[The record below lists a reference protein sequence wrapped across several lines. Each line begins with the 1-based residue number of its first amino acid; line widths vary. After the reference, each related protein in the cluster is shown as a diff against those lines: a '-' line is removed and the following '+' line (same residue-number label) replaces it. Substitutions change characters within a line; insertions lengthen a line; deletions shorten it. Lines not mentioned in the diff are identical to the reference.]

1 MTAGVTAPN
10 GREMAL
16 TIGREVLTA
25 VSPIVVF
32 VIILH
37 FTLAPL
43 GTEGLVRFLFGSVM
57 VTLGLGL
64 FLLGVNVG
72 VVPLG
77 ERVGAELPARLGAI
91 GVFAVFMLFT
101 VLGTMADPNVQV
113 LAGLVGTASD
123 GAIPSLRLVAF
134 VAVGVG
140 IYTVLSLLRV
150 FFQIP
155 LGWIVLPSYVLAFI
169 LAGFVDDRFLSV
181 AFDAGGV
188 TTGPLIVPF
197 AMALN
202 VGIVSVLGVRD
213 RMSAAFGLVAMI
225 FIGPILAVLLLGLL
239 YS

>member
-1 MTAGVTAPN
+1 LTARN
-10 GREMAL
+10 GREL
-16 TIGREVLTA
+16 VLSIGREVLTA
-25 VSPIVVF
+25 VSPIVLF

-37 FTLAPL
+37 LTLAPL
-43 GTEGLVRFLFGSVM
+43 GAEGLLRFLAGSVL

-77 ERVGAELPARLGAI
+77 ERVGAELPARLGVV

-101 VLGTMADPNVQV
+101 MVATVADPNVQV
-113 LAGLVGTASD
+113 LASLVDMASD
-123 GAIPSLRLVAF
+123 GAIPVTRLVVF
-134 VAVGVG
+134 VAAGVG
-140 IYTVLSLLRV
+140 IFTLLSLVRV

-155 LGWIVLPSYVLAFI
+155 VGWLLLPAYALAFV
-169 LAGFVDDRFLSV
+169 LSAFVDARFLSV

-188 TTGPLIVPF
+188 TTGPLLVPF
-197 AMALN
+197 VMALN

-213 RMSAAFGLVAMI
+213 RMAASFGLLAMI
-225 FIGPILAVLLLGLL
+225 FVGPILAVLLLGLL

>member
-1 MTAGVTAPN
+1 MSEPN
-10 GREMAL
+10 GREMVL

-25 VSPIVVF
+25 VSPIVAF
-32 VIILH
+32 VVILH
-37 FTLAPL
+37 LTLAPL
-43 GTEGLVRFLFGSVM
+43 GGEGLGRFLAGSVM
-57 VTLGLGL
+57 VALGLGL

-77 ERVGAELPARLGAI
+77 ERIGAELPARLGAA
-91 GVFAVFMLFT
+91 GVFGVAMLFT
-101 VLGTMADPNVQV
+101 MLATVADPNVQV
-113 LAGLVGTASD
+113 LASLVDTASG
-123 GAIPSLRLVAF
+123 GAIPPAQLVAF
-134 VAVGVG
+134 VAGGVG
-140 IYTVLSLLRV
+140 ICTLLSLLRV

-155 LGWIVLPSYVLAFI
+155 LGYILLPAYILAFV
-169 LAGFVDDRFLSV
+169 LSAFVDPQFLSV

-197 AMALN
+197 VMALN

-213 RMSAAFGLVAMI
+213 RVSASFGLVAMA

>member
-1 MTAGVTAPN
+1 MTARN
-10 GREMAL
+10 GREL
-16 TIGREVLTA
+16 VLSIGREVLTA

-37 FTLAPL
+37 LTLAPL
-43 GTEGLVRFLFGSVM
+43 GAEGLLRFLAGSVL

-77 ERVGAELPARLGAI
+77 ERVGAELPARLGVV

-101 VLGTMADPNVQV
+101 MVATVADPNVQV
-113 LAGLVGTASD
+113 LASLVDMASD
-123 GAIPSLRLVAF
+123 GAIPVTRLVVF
-134 VAVGVG
+134 VAAGVG
-140 IYTVLSLLRV
+140 IFTLLSLVRV

-155 LGWIVLPSYVLAFI
+155 VGWLLLPAYALAFV
-169 LAGFVDDRFLSV
+169 LSAFVDARFLSV

-188 TTGPLIVPF
+188 TTGPLLVPF
-197 AMALN
+197 VMALN

-213 RMSAAFGLVAMI
+213 RMAASFGLLAMI

>member
-1 MTAGVTAPN
+1 MTARN
-10 GREMAL
+10 GREL
-16 TIGREVLTA
+16 VLSIGREVLTA
-25 VSPIVVF
+25 VSPIVLF

-37 FTLAPL
+37 LTLAPL
-43 GTEGLVRFLFGSVM
+43 GAEGLLRFLAGSVL

-77 ERVGAELPARLGAI
+77 ERVGAELPARLGVV

-101 VLGTMADPNVQV
+101 MVATVADPNVQV
-113 LAGLVGTASD
+113 LASLVDMASD
-123 GAIPSLRLVAF
+123 GAIPVTRLVVF
-134 VAVGVG
+134 VAAGVG
-140 IYTVLSLLRV
+140 IFTLLSLVRV

-155 LGWIVLPSYVLAFI
+155 VGWLLLPAYALAFV
-169 LAGFVDDRFLSV
+169 LSAFVDARFLSV

-188 TTGPLIVPF
+188 TTGPLLVPF
-197 AMALN
+197 VMALN

-213 RMSAAFGLVAMI
+213 RMAASFGLLAMI
-225 FIGPILAVLLLGLL
+225 FVGPILAVLLLGLL

>member
-1 MTAGVTAPN
+1 MTEPN
-10 GREMAL
+10 GRELVL

-32 VIILH
+32 VVILH
-37 FTLAPL
+37 LTWAPL
-43 GTEGLVRFLFGSVM
+43 GAEGLVRFLAGSVL

-64 FLLGVNVG
+64 FLLGVNLG

-77 ERVGAELPARLGAI
+77 ERVGAELPTRLVTAA
-91 GVFAVFMLFT
+91 VFAVFMLFT
-101 VLGTMADPNVQV
+101 VLGAVADPNVQV
-113 LAGLVGTASD
+113 LASLVDAASD
-123 GAIPSLRLVAF
+123 GAISPLQLVVF
-134 VAVGVG
+134 VAAGVG
-140 IYTVLSLLRV
+140 IYTLLSLLRV

-155 LGWIVLPSYVLAFI
+155 VGWILLPSYVLAFV
-169 LAGFVDDRFLSV
+169 LSAFVDPRFLSV

-188 TTGPLIVPF
+188 TTGPLLVPF
-197 AMALN
+197 VMALN

-213 RMSAAFGLVAMI
+213 RVSASFGLVAML

>member
-1 MTAGVTAPN
+1 
-10 GREMAL
+10 
-16 TIGREVLTA
+16 
-25 VSPIVVF
+25 
-32 VIILH
+32 
-37 FTLAPL
+37 
-43 GTEGLVRFLFGSVM
+43 
-57 VTLGLGL
+57 
-64 FLLGVNVG
+64 
-72 VVPLG
+72 
-77 ERVGAELPARLGAI
+77 
-91 GVFAVFMLFT
+91 
-101 VLGTMADPNVQV
+101 
-113 LAGLVGTASD
+113 TASD

>member
-1 MTAGVTAPN
+1 MTEAN
-10 GREMAL
+10 RREMVL

-32 VIILH
+32 VVILH
-37 FTLAPL
+37 LTLTPL
-43 GTEGLVRFLFGSVM
+43 GAEGLVRFLAGSVM

-77 ERVGAELPARLGAI
+77 ESVGAELPTRLGTVA
-91 GVFAVFMLFT
+91 VFALFMLFT
-101 VLGTMADPNVQV
+101 VVGTVADPNVQV
-113 LAGLVGTASD
+113 LASLVDTASE
-123 GAIPSLRLVAF
+123 GAISPLQLVAF
-134 VAVGVG
+134 LAAGVGVF
-140 IYTVLSLLRV
+140 TLLSLLRV

-155 LGWIVLPSYVLAFI
+155 IGWILIPSYILAFV
-169 LAGFVDDRFLSV
+169 LSAFVDDRFLSV

-188 TTGPLIVPF
+188 TTGPLLVPF
-197 AMALN
+197 VMALN

-213 RMSAAFGLVAMI
+213 RVSASFGLVGLLFA
-225 FIGPILAVLLLGLL
+225 GPILAVLLLGLL

>member
-1 MTAGVTAPN
+1 MSTPN
-10 GREMAL
+10 GRELAL

-25 VSPIVVF
+25 VSPIVAF
-32 VIILH
+32 VVILH

-43 GTEGLVRFLFGSVM
+43 GTEGLVRFLAGSVM

-64 FLLGVNVG
+64 FLLGVNMG

-77 ERVGAELPARLGAI
+77 ERVGAELPAKLGAVA
-91 GVFAVFMLFT
+91 VFAVFVFFA
-101 VLGTMADPNVQV
+101 VVAVVADPNVQV
-113 LAGLVGTASD
+113 LASLVGTASD
-123 GAIPSLRLVAF
+123 GAIPSLQLVIF
-134 VAVGVG
+134 VAGGVG
-140 IYTVLSLLRV
+140 LYTLLSLLRV

-155 LGWIVLPSYVLAFI
+155 VGWILLPSYVLAFV
-169 LAGFVDDRFLSV
+169 LSAFVDARFLSV

-197 AMALN
+197 VMALN

-213 RMSAAFGLVAMI
+213 RMAASFGLVAMI

>member
-1 MTAGVTAPN
+1 MTARN
-10 GREMAL
+10 GREL
-16 TIGREVLTA
+16 VLSIGREVLTA

-37 FTLAPL
+37 LTLAPL
-43 GTEGLVRFLFGSVM
+43 GAEGLLRFLAGSVL

-77 ERVGAELPARLGAI
+77 ERVGAELPARLGVV

-101 VLGTMADPNVQV
+101 MVATVADPNVQV
-113 LAGLVGTASD
+113 LASLVDMASD
-123 GAIPSLRLVAF
+123 GAIPVTRLVVF
-134 VAVGVG
+134 VAAGVG
-140 IYTVLSLLRV
+140 IFTLLSLVRV

-155 LGWIVLPSYVLAFI
+155 VGWLLLPAYALAFV
-169 LAGFVDDRFLSV
+169 LSAFVDARFLSV

-188 TTGPLIVPF
+188 TTGPLLVPF
-197 AMALN
+197 VMALN

-213 RMSAAFGLVAMI
+213 RMAASFGLLAMI
-225 FIGPILAVLLLGLL
+225 FVGPILAVLLLGLL